1 MTETWDAPTA
11 GGPIHATVS
20 VPGSKSITNRALV
33 LAALADGPSTI
44 RGGLVARDTTL
55 MIGALR
61 ALGTGVDRSPD
72 GWRIAPQPLR
82 GPAIVDC
89 GLAGT
94 IMRFLPPLACLADG
108 RIDIDGDARARQ
120 RPMGPLL
127 RALADL
133 GASIEAP
140 REGLPLVIH
149 GAGRLPGG
157 ATTVDASASSQ
168 FVSGLLLAA
177 ARFDQGLDLRS
188 SGPVPSLPHVEMTT
202 AMLREHGVSV
212 ETELGGEGRLRWQV
226 APGRIAPLDRTVE
239 PDLSNALPFLAAAM
253 VTGGQVTV
261 RAWPGA
267 TTQPG
272 GRLPDLLAAMGATS
286 TLTSDGLALTG
297 PARPG
302 GLDADLGEVGE
313 LAPVLAAIA
322 AVAHGRS
329 VFRGIAHLRGHE
341 TDRLAALVHEIN
353 NLGGRAA
360 ETRDGL
366 TIEPAPL
373 HGGTFATYH
382 DHRMATAAAVLG
394 LVVPG
399 ISVENVATTAKTLP
413 DFVAMWNAMLA
424 GVAA

>member
-1 MTETWDAPTA
+1 VTETWDAPIA

-33 LAALADGPSTI
+33 LAALADGPSVI

-61 ALGTGVDRSPD
+61 ALGTAIDRSPD
-72 GWRIAPQPLR
+72 GWHVLPQPLR
-82 GPAIVDC
+82 GPATVDC

-94 IMRFLPPLACLADG
+94 IMRFLPPVACLADG
-108 RIDIDGDARARQ
+108 RVDVDGDARARL

-133 GASIEAP
+133 GASIDAP
-140 REGLPLVIH
+140 GEGLPLVIH

-157 ATTVDASASSQ
+157 TTTVDASASSQ
-168 FVSGLLLAA
+168 FVSGLLLGA

-202 AMLREHGVSV
+202 EMLREHGVSV
-212 ETELGGEGRLRWQV
+212 ETELGGAGRLRWQV

-261 RAWPGA
+261 RAWPAA

-286 TLTSDGLALTG
+286 TLTPDGLALTG
-297 PARPG
+297 PDRPG

-322 AVAHGRS
+322 AVAHSPS

-353 NLGGRAA
+353 NLGGRAV
-360 ETRDGL
+360 ETPDGL
-366 TIEPAPL
+366 SIEPAPL
-373 HGGTFATYH
+373 HGGTFATYD

-399 ISVENVATTAKTLP
+399 IVVQNVATTAKTLP
-413 DFVAMWNAMLA
+413 GFVAMWHAMLA